1 MNIATSSAEAELLLA
16 SIDVS
21 ITLAERRA
29 VILGLIRKGLDW
41 NRLNRMIV
49 THRLTPLVYPN
60 LSSKPISDGVPFEA
74 LLALRVHYLS
84 CAYHTV
90 RIANEA
96 VRLMGLLEGGGI
108 PALILKGPAL
118 SLMAYGGVS
127 MREYGDLDLLVHRDD
142 LVAAAE
148 LLISAGY
155 SPRTWDREAFE
166 SGFFGNTSDDFATA
180 GGKSVVDLHW
190 GILTWYFPFGPDE
203 GGLWSRGETIHI
215 EGNELR
221 MPAATDHLLF
231 LCAHASK
238 HGWHDLASVADIAAL
253 MQARPEIDLGALI
266 DEATRLHSRR
276 MLLLGLYLAHRL
288 AHAAL
293 PDTVLRILKG
303 DSSVIALGEQICTR
317 MLAGAELPGKL
328 ARLRTTIK
336 TIERR
341 SDRLRFV
348 LSLGLQP
355 TTGDCA
361 MVRFPRALYP
371 LYYLVR
377 PFRVVRKGHAM
388 LGHARGAPHPP
399 RADVTADA
407 EL

>member
-1 MNIATSSAEAELLLA
+1 MNIAPSSAEAQLLLA

-21 ITLAERRA
+21 STSAERSG

-49 THRLTPLVYPN
+49 THRLTPLVYSN
-60 LSSKPISDGVPFEA
+60 LSSKRISDGVPFEA

-84 CAYHTV
+84 YASHTV

-96 VRLMGLLEGGGI
+96 VRLLGLLEGGGI

-118 SLMAYGGVS
+118 ALMAYGGVS

-142 LVAAAE
+142 LVPAAE

-166 SGFFGNTSDDFATA
+166 SGFFSNTSDDFATV

-203 GGLWSRGETIHI
+203 DALWSRSETIRI

-221 MPAATDHLLF
+221 MLAATDHLLF

-276 MLLLGLYLAHRL
+276 ILLLGLYLAHHL

-293 PDTVLRILKG
+293 PDTVLRILNG
-303 DSSVIALGEQICTR
+303 DSSVNALGEQICAR
-317 MLAGAELPGKL
+317 MMSGAELPGKL
-328 ARLRTTIK
+328 AKLRMTLK

-355 TTGDCA
+355 TTGDYA
-361 MVRFPRALYP
+361 IVRFPRALYP

-388 LGHARGAPHPP
+388 LGQARDAPGKV
-399 RADVTADA
+399 RT
-407 EL
+407 ECL